1 MTGSQFTEKTEVLP
15 APPSESGKSKLVEM
29 SWDPITRIVGSL
41 GIYTKIDFEAKRVA
55 ECYSTSSIFRG
66 YSIFMK
72 GKDPRDAHFITSRI
86 CGICGDNHAT
96 CACYAQNMA
105 FGIKPPPMAEW
116 IVNLGEA
123 AEYMFDHNIF
133 QDNLVGVDFCEQMV
147 RETNPGVL
155 ALAQKTESPHAKDH
169 GFKTIADIMK
179 ALNPFTGEF
188 YREALQMSRMTR
200 EMFCLMEGRHVHP
213 STLYPGGVGTVPTIQ
228 LFTDFLTR
236 LMKYVEFMK
245 KVVPLHDDLFDFF
258 YKALPGYEKVGQRRV
273 LLGCWGAFND
283 PADCDYTYKR
293 MGDWGRSMFVTPGI
307 VVDGKLVTNDL
318 IDINLG
324 IRILLGSSYYQ
335 DWADSGETFVPRDP
349 IGNPVDKRHPWNQTT
364 TPKPQNRDFSGK
376 YTWVMSPRWF
386 DGKDHLALDTG
397 GGPIARLWSTA
408 LSGLVDVGYVKATG
422 NSVKIYLPKTAMKPE
437 VEFEWKIPQW
447 SNAIERDRARTY
459 FQAYAAAC
467 ALHFCEKAMAELYK
481 GNTKTFQEFKVPDE
495 AIGCGFHE
503 AVRGV
508 LSHHVVI
515 RGGKIANYHP
525 YPPTPWNANPRDVY
539 GTPGPYEDAVQN
551 TPIFEENGPDK
562 FKGIDIMRA
571 VRSFDPCLPC
581 GVHMYVGNGK
591 TLEVRHVPMFGMQP
605 HGTV

>member
-1 MTGSQFTEKTEVLP
+1 MN
-15 APPSESGKSKLVEM
+15 
-29 SWDPITRIVGSL
+29 WDPITRIVGSL
-41 GIYTKIDFEAKRVA
+41 GIYTKIDFNNKEVA
-55 ECYSTSSIFRG
+55 ECWSTSSIFRG

-96 CACYAQNMA
+96 CATYAQNMA
-105 FGIKPPPMAEW
+105 FNVRPPAIAEW

-147 RETNPGVL
+147 KETNPSVWEK
-155 ALAQKTESPHAKDH
+155 AKTTEAPHAADH
-169 GFKTIADIMK
+169 GYKTIADIMT
-179 ALNPFTGEF
+179 ALNPFSGEF
-188 YREALQMSRMTR
+188 YRETLHVSRYTR

-228 LFTDFLTR
+228 LFTDYLVR
-236 LMKYVEFMK
+236 LMRYCEFMK

-258 YKALPGYEKVGQRRV
+258 YEALPGYEKVGQRRI
-273 LLGCWGAFND
+273 LLGCWGSFQD
-283 PADCDYTYKR
+283 PAVCDYSYKN
-293 MGDWGRSMFVTPGI
+293 MDEWGNAMYVTPGV
-307 VVDGKLVTNDL
+307 VVDGKLVTTNL
-318 IDINLG
+318 VDINLG
-324 IRILLGSSYYQ
+324 IRILLGSSYYD
-335 DWADSGETFVPRDP
+335 DWDQAEKFVKTDP
-349 IGNPVDKRHPWNQTT
+349 LGNPVDQRHPWNQTT
-364 TPKPQNRDFSGK
+364 FPRPQKRDFDGN
-376 YTWVMSPRWF
+376 YTWVMSPRWYHEGEQG
-386 DGKDHLALDTG
+386 DGSKYLALDTG
-397 GGPIARLWSTA
+397 GGPIARLWATA
-408 LSGLVDVGYVKATG
+408 LAGKVDIGYIKATG
-422 NSVKIYLPKTAMKPE
+422 TSVKIYLPQTAMKPE
-437 VEFEWKIPQW
+437 VEFEWKIPKW

-459 FQAYAAAC
+459 FQAYAAAA
-467 ALHFCEKAMAELYK
+467 ALHFAEQAIAELHA
-481 GNTKTFQEFKVPDE
+481 GHTKTWEPFKVPDE

-515 RGGKIANYHP
+515 RDGKIANYHP

-551 TPIFEENGPDK
+551 TPIFEENGPDN

-581 GVHMYVGNGK
+581 GVHMYLGNGK
-591 TLEVRHVPMFGMQP
+591 LLETHHSPMFGM
-605 HGTV
+605 VK